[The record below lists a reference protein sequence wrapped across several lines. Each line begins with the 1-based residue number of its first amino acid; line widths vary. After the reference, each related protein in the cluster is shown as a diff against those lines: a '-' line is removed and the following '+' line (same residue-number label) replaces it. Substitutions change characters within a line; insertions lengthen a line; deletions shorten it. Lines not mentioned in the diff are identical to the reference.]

1 MSCEEL
7 KHYTNISSEN
17 HVAGGVTEDV
27 RCGMGMQKGA
37 PNPHGF
43 REKLPE
49 ENDRNWAMKDELSSA
64 GETGERVLCAEEK
77 SNSVSLHCKS
87 RAATE
92 IPTLR
97 EAARKVNGTGRA
109 C

>member
-37 PNPHGF
+37 PSPHGF

-49 ENDRNWAMKDELSSA
+49 ENDRN
-64 GETGERVLCAEEK
+64 
-77 SNSVSLHCKS
+77 
-87 RAATE
+87 
-92 IPTLR
+92 
-97 EAARKVNGTGRA
+97 
-109 C
+109 

>member
-1 MSCEEL
+1 
-7 KHYTNISSEN
+7 
-17 HVAGGVTEDV
+17 
-27 RCGMGMQKGA
+27 
-37 PNPHGF
+37 
-43 REKLPE
+43 
-49 ENDRNWAMKDELSSA
+49 MKDELASA
-64 GETGERVLCAEEK
+64 GGTGQRVLCAEEK

-97 EAARKVNGTGRA
+97 EAARKVNGKGRA